1 MKYYKKGEQVEEK
14 LKMLN
19 VGEETHKQIKTQ
31 AAKAG
36 MSIKDYI
43 QYLADKDK

>member
-1 MKYYKKGEQVEEK
+1 MKILQVEDK
-14 LKMLN
+14 
-19 VGEETHKQIKTQ
+19 THFQIKAQ
-31 AAKAG
+31 ASAKG